1 MNNGSEKI
9 CAGIVTYNPQI
20 DLLKKNI
27 QSVSGQVDKIYI
39 FDNGSNNIYEWA
51 PIMDNDRII
60 IMKSCSNEGIAYA
73 LNSLCNIADEDGY
86 QWILTLDQDSISP
99 KNLVKSLSSHL
110 GEDVAIV
117 APNILYKNNE
127 HYLDKSRKGVFEED
141 WVITSASL
149 TNIKVWKAIG
159 RFDEQMFID
168 GVDREFCIR
177 ARLSKYKVLKCFD
190 VQLLHELG
198 ELNCKRI
205 LGRTIYVTNHSPIRK
220 YYMVRNSIYIDRK
233 FHRKDSGKYIFKMCV
248 KTLIYENQRG
258 KKIKAIISGI
268 MDGRKM
274 VVKREY

>member
-1 MNNGSEKI
+1 MSNGSEKI
-9 CAGIVTYNPQI
+9 CAGIVTHNPQI

-27 QSVSGQVDKIYI
+27 QSVFGQVDKIYI
-39 FDNGSNNIYEWA
+39 FDNGSNDISEWA

-60 IMKSCSNEGIAYA
+60 LMKSRSNEGIAYA
-73 LNSLCNIADEDGY
+73 LNSLCKIADDDGY

-110 GEDVAIV
+110 AEDVAIV

-127 HYLDKSRKGVFEED
+127 HYLDRSRKGVFEED

-149 TNIKVWKAIG
+149 TNIKAWKAIG
-159 RFDEQMFID
+159 RFDDQMFID

-177 ARLSKYKVLKCFD
+177 ARLSNYKILKCFD

-198 ELNCKRI
+198 ALNCKRI
-205 LGRTIYVTNHSPIRK
+205 MGRTVYVTNHSPIRK

-233 FHRKDSGKYIFKMCV
+233 YHRKDAGKYIFKMCV
-248 KTLIYENQRG
+248 KTLIYENQKG
-258 KKIKAIISGI
+258 KKLKAIISGI
-268 MDGRKM
+268 MDGWKM
-274 VVKREY
+274 VVTRE